1 MKKKKLLKLEE
12 TIQKRNEIQNYIT
25 QVLQALSSFG
35 QQFLAEEESNNRI
48 LSSLVAQFNADQEQQ
63 DECIQPYLSMLN
75 NMLDDPASNSDC
87 KIHSLAQQLKMHY
100 ANELHDD
107 KLEEDLNEAAA
118 KFVDIDKEKKA
129 QIKVTI
135 YDESGIQ
142 QRAFISKNPFRLQPL
157 PEGSNE
163 DELNPFRRDALLLT
177 HATYSIK
184 KRKDILLDEQH
195 SKMMMQHSQVLA
207 LDLGYNNQPSSLEEG
222 QQQPGQSVVSSNP
235 EMAFI
240 LGQSHFYLPLWK
252 RGSGRTLGEIRIRS
266 SPESS
271 SYADFIQK
279 LGNATFK
286 SPAYLFSMTIGKVSL
301 NL

>member
-1 MKKKKLLKLEE
+1 
-12 TIQKRNEIQNYIT
+12 
-25 QVLQALSSFG
+25 
-35 QQFLAEEESNNRI
+35 
-48 LSSLVAQFNADQEQQ
+48 
-63 DECIQPYLSMLN
+63 MLN

-100 ANELHDD
+100 TNELHAD
-107 KLEEDLNEAAA
+107 KLEEDLNVAAA
-118 KFVDIDKEKKA
+118 KVTDIDKEKKA

-157 PEGSNE
+157 SEGSNE
-163 DELNPFRRDALLLT
+163 VELNPFRRDALLLT
-177 HATYSIK
+177 HAAYSIK

-286 SPAYLFSMTIGKVSL
+286 SPAYLFSMTIGKVL
-301 NL
+301 IDL